1 MSDIFQDVVTPLFH
15 EKNLV
20 CNEDE
25 MCGILKTPNDI
36 EWKATLRTRLKTLHY
51 YGEGWYLL
59 RKLLTGDFA
68 FSLICQNRGLTSLRI
83 CC

>member
-25 MCGILKTPNDI
+25 MCGILVKLKYM
-36 EWKATLRTRLKTLHY
+36 EWKATLRKMIRFKTTMIDGTVL
-51 YGEGWYLL
+51 E
-59 RKLLTGDFA
+59 
-68 FSLICQNRGLTSLRI
+68 S
-83 CC
+83 